1 MPGTGLGLT
10 VVKMLVGQM
19 DGTVEVT
26 SELGRGTRFTICLP
40 RVHATT

>member
-1 MPGTGLGLT
+1 L
-10 VVKMLVGQM
+10 LVGQM

-26 SELGRGTRFTICLP
+26 SVLGRGTRFTICLP